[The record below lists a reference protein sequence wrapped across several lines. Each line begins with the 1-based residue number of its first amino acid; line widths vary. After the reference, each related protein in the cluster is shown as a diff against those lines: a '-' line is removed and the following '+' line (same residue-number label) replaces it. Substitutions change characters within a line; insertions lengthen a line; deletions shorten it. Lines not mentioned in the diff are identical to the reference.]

1 MNSLDLIRMGLKNL
15 FRRKLRTFLTTLGI
29 IIGTISIIVMI
40 SIGIG
45 MQKNMDDRLNKM
57 GSLDIIEVYP
67 SREGGG
73 GGGNHRE
80 MSVMSSSNRSSKENL
95 ITNND
100 ITLLKQIEG
109 IDAVTPVIEMDVT
122 MASKRMIGEYV
133 EIKGMTLEFMEKY
146 GLEIDKGRMLA
157 SDDKNAL
164 LMGKYIL
171 HDFHDSKDENWWEN
185 MYDPETGERKAP
197 VFDPIGEKMTMSFD
211 RRYGRDDSRQPIRPT
226 KVSVVGT
233 LSNDNYHKAGYAYME
248 ISKLQELKE
257 KYDKMTAYAEYDGKK
272 PRNTG
277 YRQALVHV
285 PNRKDIEDI
294 QKEIGKLGLDARS
307 DSDWLKES
315 ESMASTVKMVFG
327 GIGGIALLVAAIGI
341 TNTMVMAIYERRKE
355 IGVMK
360 VIGSSIRDI
369 KKLFLFESAAI
380 GLLGGLLGILAS
392 FGLSYALNNLI
403 SDQLMHFL
411 DIYPDPDEAKIA
423 LSIIPPWLVFSALGF
438 TALIG
443 LVSGYLPARKAMK
456 LSALEAIKTD

>member
-45 MQKNMDDRLNKM
+45 MQKNMDDRLNRM
-57 GSLDIIEVYP
+57 GNLDIIEVRP
-67 SREGGG
+67 SREGGTSHG
-73 GGGNHRE
+73 EVRI
-80 MSVMSSSNRSSKENL
+80 MSSSSRRSSKENL
-95 ITNND
+95 ITNNE
-100 ITLLKQIEG
+100 ITLLKQIKG
-109 IDAVTPVIEMDVT
+109 IDAVTPVIEFDVT
-122 MASKRMIGEYV
+122 MASKRMVCDYV
-133 EIKGMTLEFMEKY
+133 EVKGMTLEFLEKY
-146 GLEIDKGRMLA
+146 GLKIDKGRMVD

-164 LMGKYIL
+164 IFGKYIL
-171 HDFHDSKDENWWEN
+171 SDFHDSKDENWWED

-197 VFDPIGEKMTMSFD
+197 IFDPIDKKVTMSFE
-211 RRYGRDDSRQPIRPT
+211 RRYGGNDNSSQPIRPT

-233 LSNDNYHKAGYAYME
+233 LGNDNHQIAGYAFME
-248 ISKLQELKE
+248 LSKLQALRD
-257 KYDKMTAYAEYDGKK
+257 KYDKMTSYAEYDGKK
-272 PRNTG
+272 PRNKG

-294 QKEIGKLGLDARS
+294 QKEIGKLGLESRS

-315 ESMASTVKMVFG
+315 ESMTSTIKMVFG

-392 FGLSYALNNLI
+392 FGLSFTLNNLV
-403 SDQLMHFL
+403 SEQMMHFL

-443 LVSGYLPARKAMK
+443 LISGYLPARKAMK